1 MLAGVDEGVWV
12 VSGSG
17 GEGCRS
23 FVCLRPSPR
32 VRPRVYPRALCC
44 LLVREPDGCVGGC
57 GFSVDC
63 LVATCDG
70 ESVVCGASAVDA
82 GVEGD
87 GCGVSLDGGV
97 EGVGAGFA
105 ACAPECMFC
114 ARVCGFVRGCFVCAC
129 VGLFDHG
136 LGCACVFGLFA
147 GVLCARVGDPCVGD
161 GSECLVGVQGDGGGV
176 SACWSSVVALV
187 VVQGCVDG
195 DNAVVCVAC
204 ALALVRACECACALA
219 RECVSCEC
227 ELAAAC
233 CHDGFADQHVG
244 EFLLF
249 VLHPFVDLVLRE
261 CYADGGERFVPV
273 TRGGEGAGGDVGVS
287 CADGGGHG
295 FALVEEDEGEARD
308 GACVVHVGVE
318 VGALDDAPVGLR
330 ARLVL
335 VCVLVAVV
343 CARSVCEGARG
354 VAAECDGEVGAVA
367 ECDDVSVVVFHVV
380 AVEEL
385 VEVGGE
391 LACVAGRV
399 GGGLAGCEAVLNF
412 LALVHGWLVFLSVVF
427 CLFFFVYAGCA
438 LSTVR
443 VWVVLLSA
451 RVFLFVMV
459 SWQCCCWQS
468 MVVGGC
474 CGWFRA
480 W

>member
-1 MLAGVDEGVWV
+1 MYLH
-12 VSGSG
+12 
-17 GEGCRS
+17 
-23 FVCLRPSPR
+23 PSPH

-57 GFSVDC
+57 GFSVDR
-63 LVATCDG
+63 LVAACDG

-114 ARVCGFVRGCFVCAC
+114 ARVCGFVRGCVLVRARAS
-129 VGLFDHG
+129 LFDHG
-136 LGCACVFGLFA
+136 LGCACASGLFA
-147 GVLCARVGDPCVGD
+147 GVLCARVGDPCVRD
-161 GSECLVGVQGDGGGV
+161 GSECLAGAQGDGGGV
-176 SACWSSVVALV
+176 SACWPSVVALV

-195 DNAVVCVAC
+195 DNAVVRVAR
-204 ALALVRACECACALA
+204 ALALVRACECACALT

-227 ELAAAC
+227 EHAATR
-233 CHDGFADQHVG
+233 CHDGFTDQHVG
-244 EFLLF
+244 ELLLF
-249 VLHPFVDLVLRE
+249 ALHPFVDLALRE
-261 CYADGGERFVPV
+261 RYADGGERLAPV

-308 GACVVHVGVE
+308 GACVAHVGVE
-318 VGALDDAPVGLR
+318 VGALDDTPVGLR
-330 ARLVL
+330 AHLVL

-343 CARSVCEGARG
+343 CARSACESTRG

-367 ECDDVSVVVFHVV
+367 ECDDVSVVALHVA

-443 VWVVLLSA
+443 VWVVPLSA

-468 MVVGGC
+468 MIVGGY
-474 CGWFRA
+474 CGRFRA

>member
-1 MLAGVDEGVWV
+1 MYLH
-12 VSGSG
+12 
-17 GEGCRS
+17 
-23 FVCLRPSPR
+23 PSPH

-57 GFSVDC
+57 GFSVDR
-63 LVATCDG
+63 LVAACDG

-114 ARVCGFVRGCFVCAC
+114 ARVCGFVRGCALVRARAC
-129 VGLFDHG
+129 LFDHG
-136 LGCACVFGLFA
+136 LGCACVSGLFA
-147 GVLCARVGDPCVGD
+147 GVLCARVGDPCVRD
-161 GSECLVGVQGDGGGV
+161 GSECLAGAQGDGGGV
-176 SACWSSVVALV
+176 SACWPSVVALV

-195 DNAVVCVAC
+195 DNAVVRVAR
-204 ALALVRACECACALA
+204 ALALVRACECACVLT

-227 ELAAAC
+227 EHAATR
-233 CHDGFADQHVG
+233 CHDGFTDQHVG
-244 EFLLF
+244 ELLLF
-249 VLHPFVDLVLRE
+249 ALHPFVDLALRE
-261 CYADGGERFVPV
+261 RYADGGERLAPV

-308 GACVVHVGVE
+308 GACVAHVGVE
-318 VGALDDAPVGLR
+318 VGALDDTPVGLR
-330 ARLVL
+330 AHLVL

-343 CARSVCEGARG
+343 CARSACESTRG

-367 ECDDVSVVVFHVV
+367 ECDDVSVVALHVA

-443 VWVVLLSA
+443 VWVVPLSA

-468 MVVGGC
+468 MIVGGY
-474 CGWFRA
+474 CGRFRA